1 MHGSS
6 HQSDEELR
14 EMIGRGQFAVL
25 DDESQARVPLQ
36 SFREVHRVY
45 RTFTAFPDAIL
56 HGLVYHCIV
65 CGSSVRRGIGD
76 GCLKCWRNSVAG
88 LEGSN
93 VVYALPNTVVL
104 PATRTAPAISALR
117 AEDSQS
123 SHGSCGDSRMTAG
136 AERSARTALDQHGM
150 YAVAC
155 SHVCG
160 QAAIEMGE
168 PESISGHVTL
178 ALLLCFMFGAL
189 FVGCDVTCIARRHV
203 LSCGKKHPEI
213 GGKLIG
219 PALLALCGRRPE
231 CFDGAAPV
239 DGSLPDVC
247 AGAFDADGD
256 GASKALASYESEF
269 HGDLTKSVVLSVDGD
284 FAKFVLQLTAS
295 VEGSDD
301 FLASD
306 APDRFPVRAHP
317 TGTAPSATA
326 RPTDT
331 APARPT
337 GAAPAP
343 SAPVPSAPAHPSEYD
358 LAHCVVRLWH
368 RILRGEITLEAAVP
382 EFHAYVHACRRYLS
396 RIPGGGAGHEVSEWL
411 NAQVLSRLAPF
422 GRMLTSENWR
432 LFFNSALALH
442 NHRKSLDVAYELL
455 AFYVRATL
463 KLQSRDDDFKRLR
476 EEYRRVHKGA
486 NVSDVYFAGQSSLA
500 RRLAAK
506 SGSVPVSAT
515 DSYMNQLVRL
525 NRMAL
530 VADTLTA
537 IKAQVETFADVADK
551 HAVAI
556 VLVADSGLNLPSV
569 SSVEELDA
577 KIASYTEA
585 RDRLQHA
592 MPDSRPAGSDSA
604 IEMYLI
610 NLHALA
616 ADIAVHNWKIDE
628 HRATH
633 GGKNTSS
640 EALYAARKVTVVK
653 LARCLAS
660 LKRLTP
666 HSPHADV
673 RRWRVPDIDSIQGPE
688 SLPSCLGP
696 ITVTTGDSLRI
707 HVIEAFDKRRAAREE
722 LNYVNEDIFDR
733 VSRNIE
739 AVISQLSVMLDSLT
753 GSNPDIGV
761 GAGAS
766 GLWGGMQGALFD
778 FSTLQPTV
786 TPAQEKYLAAGMAC
800 RVAEGLRMWK
810 QQQAQVALL
819 QAGIQALRVHEGGY
833 ALMKKDALSR
843 ALAMRHGRA
852 MLAGHLSSR
861 DWAALAEG
869 RSVEPR
875 RRPPVIHISSRAVAE
890 LALQSPGDDSDDT
903 RGVETEE
910 SGRLDTDDDVKHHV
924 VDEVDSS
931 DHGAEQGSDA
941 EGELDR
947 MCREVLSNP
956 AFRPG
961 SKKRRAA

>member
-25 DDESQARVPLQ
+25 DDEYQARVPLQ

-76 GCLKCWRNSVAG
+76 GCLKCWRNGVAG

-117 AEDSQS
+117 AEESKS

-136 AERSARTALDQHGM
+136 AERSARTALDQHGI

-203 LSCGKKHPEI
+203 VSCGKKHPELD
-213 GGKLIG
+213 GKLIG
-219 PALLALCGRRPE
+219 PALLALCGTRPDWS
-231 CFDGAAPV
+231 DGAATV
-239 DGSLPDVC
+239 DGNLPV
-247 AGAFDADGD
+247 AGAGASDADGD
-256 GASKALASYESEF
+256 GSSKALAPNDTESL
-269 HGDLTKSVVLSVDGD
+269 GDLMKSVVMSVDGD
-284 FAKFVLQLTAS
+284 FAKFVLQLTAN
-295 VEGSDD
+295 VLGSGHDS
-301 FLASD
+301 LASD
-306 APDRFPVRAHP
+306 APACFAVRARPTGTTPSATSRP
-317 TGTAPSATA
+317 TGTAPAH
-326 RPTDT
+326 
-331 APARPT
+331 PT
-337 GAAPAP
+337 GAAP
-343 SAPVPSAPAHPSEYD
+343 PSAPAHPSEYD
-358 LAHCVVRLWH
+358 LAHFVVRLWQ

-455 AFYVRATL
+455 GFYVRATL
-463 KLQSRDDDFKRLR
+463 KLQSRDDDFKRLTV
-476 EEYRRVHKGA
+476 EYRRVHRGA
-486 NVSDVYFAGQSSLA
+486 NVTDAYLAAQSSLA

-506 SGSVPVSAT
+506 SDSVPVSAA

-530 VADTLTA
+530 VASTLTA
-537 IKAQVETFADVADK
+537 IRAQVETFADVADK
-551 HAVAI
+551 HAVAV

-585 RDRLQHA
+585 RDRLQQT
-592 MPDSRPAGSDSA
+592 MPDTRPSGSDSA

-616 ADIAVHNWKIDE
+616 ADIAVHNWKINE

-633 GGKNTSS
+633 GGKNTTS
-640 EALYAARKVTVVK
+640 EALFAARKVTVVK

-707 HVIEAFDKRRAAREE
+707 HVLEAFDKRRAAQEE
-722 LNYVNEDIFDR
+722 LNFVKEDIFDR
-733 VSRNIE
+733 VSGNID

-786 TPAQEKYLAAGMAC
+786 TPAQEEHLAAGMAC
-800 RVAEGLRMWK
+800 RVAEGLRMWR
-810 QQQAQVALL
+810 QQQGQVVLL
-819 QAGIQALRVHEGGY
+819 QAGIEALRVHEGGY
-833 ALMKKDALSR
+833 AIMKKDALSR

-852 MLAGHLSSR
+852 MLDGHLSSR

-869 RSVEPR
+869 DPVEPR
-875 RRPPVIHISSRAVAE
+875 RRPPVIRMTSRAVAE
-890 LALQSPGDDSDDT
+890 LALLSSDDSDDA

-910 SGRLDTDDDVKHHV
+910 SGRLDADDDVHRV
-924 VDEVDSS
+924 IDEADSS
-931 DHGAEQGSDA
+931 DNGAEQGSDA

-947 MCREVLSNP
+947 MCQEVLSNP
-956 AFRPG
+956 AFRSGP
-961 SKKRRAA
+961 KKMRAAKKA